1 MTVPENTNIINDARM
16 LLTDTVTSG
25 LICAIFGNNFLVS
38 NEKKITTYSYFSESS
53 DSTFS
58 FKVSAEYPDNCDSF
72 NPNSIYIREIEFGPY
87 STDYHQYFFRSMGA
101 VSLRSTSGI
110 DIDFLD
116 LSDEDQ
122 KSFLNRTRAW
132 STASSPNDLI
142 ELNKRLLD
150 SEIC

>member
-1 MTVPENTNIINDARM
+1 MSVPENTNIINDARM

-25 LICAIFGNNFLVS
+25 LISAVFGNNFNIFS
-38 NEKKITTYSYFSESS
+38 EKKVTTYSYFSESS

-58 FKVSAEYPDNCDSF
+58 FKVSAEYPDNSDSF
-72 NPNSIYIREIEFGPY
+72 KPSSIYIREIDFGIH
-87 STDYHQYFFRSMGA
+87 STDYHQYYFRPVGEISI
-101 VSLRSTSGI
+101 RSTLGI

-116 LSDEDQ
+116 LPDEDQ
-122 KSFLNRTRAW
+122 KSFLNRIRAW
-132 STASSPNDLI
+132 STASSPNELI